1 MRQSACVA
9 VLALL
14 GVRPALAQVPALGVP
29 RGLLRVEAGGS
40 LASAD
45 QRYNDGEREDVLGDP
60 SDAFQSR
67 GELRFGLSAGV
78 LGSVTAFAAAPFVR
92 TRTRSGADIQ
102 GATVFLSGDAEVGA
116 VFTAIDRWDPAERAG
131 GLRLAGR
138 GTLRLPTAGDPPL
151 DEPLALRP
159 GDGQPDVEMDAA
171 LDLGRGA
178 IGARATARYTLQLAS
193 TRETRVQSPADPP
206 DPTAPI
212 TTVNL
217 DPGDE
222 ISLGI
227 RPFLRLAPGLALTG
241 RVEYLSRGED
251 EASYQDDV
259 VPGID
264 AGVLE
269 TGTRRTALIVG
280 GGVSYVS
287 PLAQARPSPRPVDAF
302 LEVVGVASSGEGL
315 VPAAIAVNIG
325 LRMRFRAW
333 GAPTPAVP

>member
-1 MRQSACVA
+1 VRQSACA
-9 VLALL
+9 GVLALL
-14 GVRPALAQVPALGVP
+14 LGSSPVLAQLPALGLP
-29 RGLLRVEAGGS
+29 RGVLRAEVGGA

-67 GELRFGLSAGV
+67 GELRLGLAAGV
-78 LGSVTAFAAAPFVR
+78 LRSVTAFAAAPFVR

-116 VFTAIDRWDPAERAG
+116 VLTAIDEWDPAERAG
-131 GLRLAGR
+131 GLRLAAR
-138 GTLRLPTAGDPPL
+138 GTLRLPTAGDPPR

-159 GDGQPDVEMDAA
+159 GDGQTDVEVDAA
-171 LDLGRGA
+171 LDVGSGA

-193 TRETRVQSPADPP
+193 TREARVQSPADPP
-206 DPTAPI
+206 DITAPI
-212 TTVNL
+212 ASVNIN
-217 DPGDE
+217 PGDE
-222 ISLGI
+222 VALGV

-241 RVEYLSRGED
+241 RMEYLSRGED
-251 EASYQDDV
+251 QASYEGTG
-259 VPGID
+259 VPGVD
-264 AGVLE
+264 ASVLE

-302 LEVVGVASSGEGL
+302 LEVVGVAGSGEGL
-315 VPAAIAVNIG
+315 VPAAISVNIG
-325 LRMRFRAW
+325 LRMRFRVW
-333 GAPTPAVP
+333 GAPETP

>member
-1 MRQSACVA
+1 VRQSACAA

-14 GVRPALAQVPALGVP
+14 LGSSPALAQLPALGLP
-29 RGLLRVEAGGS
+29 RGVLRAEVGGA

-67 GELRFGLSAGV
+67 GELRLGLAAGV
-78 LGSVTAFAAAPFVR
+78 LGNVTAFAAAPFVR

-116 VFTAIDRWDPAERAG
+116 VLTAIDGWDPAERAG
-131 GLRLAGR
+131 GLRLAAR
-138 GTLRLPTAGDPPL
+138 GTLRLPSAGDPPL

-159 GDGQPDVEMDAA
+159 GDGQTDVEVDAA
-171 LDLGRGA
+171 LDFGRGA

-206 DPTAPI
+206 DLSAPI
-212 TTVNL
+212 ASVNL

-222 ISLGI
+222 VALGI

-241 RVEYLSRGED
+241 RMEYLSRGED
-251 EASYQDDV
+251 QANYEGTG

-264 AGVLE
+264 ASVLE
-269 TGTRRTALIVG
+269 TGTRRTAFIVG

-302 LEVVGVASSGEGL
+302 LEVVGVAGSGEGL
-315 VPAAIAVNIG
+315 VPAAISVNIG
-325 LRMRFRAW
+325 LRMRFRVW
-333 GAPTPAVP
+333 GAPEAP